1 MQGNIRRRQ
10 VLYKWEHQKETS
22 FIRRGKL
29 GGDKFYMQENN
40 RRRHVLYVGEN
51 QEETNFIYKG
61 TLKNI
66 QCGPNTTVEK
76 KDDTN

>member
-1 MQGNIRRRQ
+1 MGT
-10 VLYKWEHQKETS
+10 LE
-22 FIRRGKL
+22 
-29 GGDKFYMQENN
+29 GDKFYTQENN

-76 KDDTN
+76 KDDKN